1 MSLALKIGFLVIKT
15 LSKPIATNLRRQAKQ
30 HPPKQHPRFRKICVD
45 LAQIM
50 HETEA
55 RMKANLLGKQRKIK
69 KVNTLNE
76 ENAIERGADFLSEFF
91 LFFTAGSLIF
101 CEGWRTR
108 KKEQTRRDKVAEDI
122 EELQKQIASLKV
134 YVEQSLSKNAAK

>member
-30 HPPKQHPRFRKICVD
+30 HPRFRKICVD

-50 HETEA
+50 HETET

-69 KVNTLNE
+69 KVSSLNE
-76 ENAIERGADFLSEFF
+76 ENAIERGADFLSESF
-91 LFFTAGSLIF
+91 LFLIAGSLIF

-122 EELQKQIASLKV
+122 EELQKQVASLKIFI
-134 YVEQSLSKNAAK
+134 EQSVSKNVIKHSNN